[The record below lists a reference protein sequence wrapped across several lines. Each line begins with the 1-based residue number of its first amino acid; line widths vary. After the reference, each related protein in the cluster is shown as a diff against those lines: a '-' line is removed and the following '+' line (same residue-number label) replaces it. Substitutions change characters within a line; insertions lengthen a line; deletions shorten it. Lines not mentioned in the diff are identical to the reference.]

1 MPAAWQDDVMS
12 RIRDR
17 GRRAL
22 HKVTRRGGVEHATKG
37 DLARLRRRIKLLEDE
52 VQETRRLH
60 RRLAELTD
68 VVEELLV
75 PVSQRDDRRVQ
86 EFLDNHSPAL

>member
-1 MPAAWQDDVMS
+1 MTPMS
-12 RIRDR
+12 RVRER

-22 HKVTRRGGVEHATKG
+22 SKVTRRGGPAAATTD
-37 DLARLRRRIKLLEDE
+37 DLARLRRRIKRLEDE

-75 PVSQRDDRRVQ
+75 PVAQRDEKRLQ
-86 EFLDNHSPAL
+86 EFLDTHSPAL

>member
-1 MPAAWQDDVMS
+1 MS

-22 HKVTRRGGVEHATKG
+22 RKVRRRGETPYASRH
-37 DLARLRRRIKLLEDE
+37 DLDRLRRRIKRLEDE

-75 PVSQRDDRRVQ
+75 PVAQRDDKRVQ